1 MIGLID
7 RIPLL
12 AIGYVVGHLL
22 GGGHPPGATPW
33 LRHSQLMA
41 LRALLRQE
49 RARLRL
55 RLKLVLML
63 RLSPWRGPP
72 RLLLSL
78 GLGRRGG
85 SLALLAREGC
95 LA

>member
-1 MIGLID
+1 M
-7 RIPLL
+7 
-12 AIGYVVGHLL
+12 
-22 GGGHPPGATPW
+22 T
-33 LRHSQLMA
+33 
-41 LRALLRQE
+41 LRALLRQK

-55 RLKLVLML
+55 RLVLML
-63 RLSPWRGPP
+63 RLSPGRGPP

-95 LA
+95 LVRSLSRLGLPGVCRASLFAQADSLQVRSLPLRPLGHCIG